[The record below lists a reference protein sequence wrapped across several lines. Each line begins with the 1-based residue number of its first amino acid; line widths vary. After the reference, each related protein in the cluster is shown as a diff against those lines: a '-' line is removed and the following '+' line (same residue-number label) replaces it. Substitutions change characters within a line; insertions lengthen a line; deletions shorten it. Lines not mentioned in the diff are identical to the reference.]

1 MIIWHAIVL
10 GLLQGLTEF
19 FPVSSSGHLVIVP
32 WMAGWDDFAGSDS
45 IDAASIDAAS
55 LKTGFDVALHLGTL
69 VGALAYF
76 RKDVKLYA
84 VAGLRMLK
92 QRTTGEESSQGSEAV
107 QPDSSANTDGK
118 TAWLIVASA
127 VPISIVG
134 AAFSS
139 VRDSWNDEIW
149 LAATMLLV
157 FGALLWLADVKA
169 AAAGNFSAGNSFGTN
184 SAIAMGLAQTLAL
197 VPGVSRSGITISA
210 GRLSGLG
217 RTEAAHFAF
226 LMGLPVILGAGIYQ
240 FYDIGG
246 WPGIPV
252 DYRAGFVWGAITAA
266 ASSWLAIWGLMR
278 LVRRWTFAPYAV
290 ERALL
295 AIAAFILLAAS
306 VR

>member
-45 IDAASIDAAS
+45 IDAAS

-76 RKDVKLYA
+76 RKDVKRYTI
-84 VAGLRMLK
+84 AGLRMLK
-92 QRTTGEESSQGSEAV
+92 RGTSASESAASEA
-107 QPDSSANTDGK
+107 PNSEAAASTDGK
-118 TAWLIVASA
+118 IAWLLLASA
-127 VPISIVG
+127 IPVGLVG
-134 AAFSS
+134 AALGS

-149 LAATMLLV
+149 LVATMLIV
-157 FGALLWLADVKA
+157 FGALLWLADSRSSSTSFFGHSSA
-169 AAAGNFSAGNSFGTN
+169 AA
-184 SAIAMGLAQTLAL
+184 MGFAQVLAL
-197 VPGVSRSGITISA
+197 VPGVSRSGVTITA
-210 GRLSGLG
+210 ARLSGLS
-217 RTEAAHFAF
+217 RTEATRFAF
-226 LMGLPVILGAGIYQ
+226 LMGLPVILGAGIYK

-246 WPGIPV
+246 WSGIPES
-252 DYRAGFVWGAITAA
+252 YRAGFLWGAVTAA
-266 ASSWLAIWGLMR
+266 ASSWLAIWGLMK

-290 ERALL
+290 ERTLLALAAFALL
-295 AIAAFILLAAS
+295 ASS

>member
-45 IDAASIDAAS
+45 IDAAS

-76 RKDVKLYA
+76 RKDVKRYA
-84 VAGLRMLK
+84 IAGLRMLK
-92 QRTTGEESSQGSEAV
+92 RGTSSGTADEADA
-107 QPDSSANTDGK
+107 PSSAKAPASADGK
-118 TAWLIVASA
+118 IAWLLVASA
-127 VPISIVG
+127 IPVGLVG
-134 AAFSS
+134 AALGS

-149 LAATMLLV
+149 LVATMLIV
-157 FGALLWLADVKA
+157 FGAFLWLADSRSSSN
-169 AAAGNFSAGNSFGTN
+169 GSFGRS
-184 SAIAMGLAQTLAL
+184 SAAAMGLAQVLAL
-197 VPGVSRSGITISA
+197 VPGVSRSGVTITA

-217 RTEAAHFAF
+217 RTEATRFAF
-226 LMGLPVILGAGIYQ
+226 LMGLPVILGAGIYK

-246 WPGIPV
+246 WSGIPEN
-252 DYRAGFVWGAITAA
+252 YRAGFLWGAVTAA
-266 ASSWLAIWGLMR
+266 ASSWLAIWGLMK

-290 ERALL
+290 ERTLLALAAFALL
-295 AIAAFILLAAS
+295 ATS

>member
-45 IDAASIDAAS
+45 IDAAS

-76 RKDVKLYA
+76 RKDVNRYTI
-84 VAGLRMLK
+84 AGLRMLK
-92 QRTTGEESSQGSEAV
+92 RGAHNSESAASKSATSEA
-107 QPDSSANTDGK
+107 PNSESAASADGK
-118 TAWLIVASA
+118 IAWLLVASA
-127 VPISIVG
+127 IPVGLVG
-134 AAFSS
+134 AALGS

-149 LAATMLLV
+149 LVATMLIV
-157 FGALLWLADVKA
+157 FGALLWLAD
-169 AAAGNFSAGNSFGTN
+169 SRSQSTSSFGRS
-184 SAIAMGLAQTLAL
+184 SAAAMGLAQVLAL
-197 VPGVSRSGITISA
+197 VPGVSRSGITITA
-210 GRLSGLG
+210 ARLSGLG
-217 RTEAAHFAF
+217 RTEATRFAF
-226 LMGLPVILGAGIYQ
+226 LMGLPVILGAGIYK

-246 WPGIPV
+246 WSGIPEN
-252 DYRAGFVWGAITAA
+252 YRAGFLWGAVTAA
-266 ASSWLAIWGLMR
+266 ASSWLSIWGLMK

-290 ERALL
+290 ERTLLALAAFALL
-295 AIAAFILLAAS
+295 ASS

>member
-32 WMAGWDDFAGSDS
+32 WMAGWDDFAGD
-45 IDAASIDAAS
+45 AS

-76 RKDVKLYA
+76 RRDVKLYTS
-84 VAGLRMLK
+84 AGLRMLK
-92 QRTTGEESSQGSEAV
+92 PRTDGEDKAADSEA
-107 QPDSSANTDGK
+107 ADGK
-118 TAWLIVASA
+118 IAWLLVASA
-127 VPISIVG
+127 IPVGLVG
-134 AAFSS
+134 AALSS

-149 LAATMLLV
+149 LVATMLIV
-157 FGALLWLADVKA
+157 FGAVLWLADSRSA
-169 AAAGNFSAGNSFGTN
+169 ATSSFGRS
-184 SAIAMGLAQTLAL
+184 SATAMGLAQVLAL
-197 VPGVSRSGITISA
+197 VPGVSRSGVTITA

-217 RTEAAHFAF
+217 RTEATRFAF
-226 LMGLPVILGAGIYQ
+226 LMGLPVILGAGIYK

-246 WPGIPV
+246 WSGIPEN
-252 DYRAGFVWGAITAA
+252 YRAGFVWGAATAA
-266 ASSWLAIWGLMR
+266 ASSWLAIWVLMK

-290 ERALL
+290 ERTLL
-295 AIAAFILLAAS
+295 AIAAFALLATS

>member
-45 IDAASIDAAS
+45 IDAAS

-76 RKDVKLYA
+76 RKDVKRYTI
-84 VAGLRMLK
+84 AGLRMLK
-92 QRTTGEESSQGSEAV
+92 RAAVASEAATS
-107 QPDSSANTDGK
+107 QAPNSESAASADGK
-118 TAWLIVASA
+118 IAWLLVASA
-127 VPISIVG
+127 IPVGLVG
-134 AAFSS
+134 AALGS

-149 LAATMLLV
+149 LVATMLIV
-157 FGALLWLADVKA
+157 FGALLWLAD
-169 AAAGNFSAGNSFGTN
+169 SRSQSTSSFGRS
-184 SAIAMGLAQTLAL
+184 SAAAMGLAQVLAL
-197 VPGVSRSGITISA
+197 VPGVSRSGVTITA
-210 GRLSGLG
+210 ARLSGLG
-217 RTEAAHFAF
+217 RTEATRFAF
-226 LMGLPVILGAGIYQ
+226 LMGLPVILGAGIYK

-246 WPGIPV
+246 WGGIPEN
-252 DYRAGFVWGAITAA
+252 YRAGFVWGAVTAA
-266 ASSWLAIWGLMR
+266 ASSWLAIWGLMK

-290 ERALL
+290 ERTLLALAAFALL
-295 AIAAFILLAAS
+295 ASS

>member
-32 WMAGWDDFAGSDS
+32 WMAGWDDFSGTDS
-45 IDAASIDAAS
+45 IDATS

-92 QRTTGEESSQGSEAV
+92 QRTIGRGSSQKVEAV
-107 QPDSSANTDGK
+107 QPDSPANNDGK
-118 TAWLIVASA
+118 TAWLIAASA

-134 AAFSS
+134 AALSS

-149 LAATMLLV
+149 LTASMLLV
-157 FGALLWLADVKA
+157 FGALLWLADSKA
-169 AAAGNFSAGNSFGTN
+169 PVAGNSSAGNAFDTKP
-184 SAIAMGLAQTLAL
+184 AIAMGLAQALAL
-197 VPGVSRSGITISA
+197 VPGISRSGITITA

-217 RTEAAHFAF
+217 RAEATRFAF

-246 WPGIPV
+246 WSGISV
-252 DYRAGFVWGAITAA
+252 DYRAGFVWGAITSA
-266 ASSWLAIWGLMR
+266 ASSWLAIWGLMK
-278 LVRRWTFAPYAV
+278 LVRRWTFAPYAA

-295 AIAAFILLAAS
+295 AIAAFVLLATS